1 MPILQGTTSGSIM
14 STAYNIP
21 CVIESFSVYNKTGGA
36 VVVKVGIV
44 VSGSER
50 YMFNIN
56 LAAVGTATSSYY
68 ESTNI
73 KVPANAEIIIA
84 TSGEIDYV
92 VTID

>member
-1 MPILQGTTSGSIM
+1 M
-14 STAYNIP
+14 
-21 CVIESFSVYNKTGGA
+21 YNKTGGA
-36 VVVKVGIV
+36 VVVKIGIV

-73 KVPANAEIIIA
+73 KVPASAEIIIV

>member
-68 ESTNI
+68 ESI
-73 KVPANAEIIIA
+73 KVPASAEIIIV

>member
-1 MPILQGTTSGSIM
+1 MPVLQGTTSGSIM

-21 CVIESFSVYNKTGGA
+21 CTIESFSVYNKSGGA
-36 VVVKVGIV
+36 IVVKIGIV

-50 YMFNIN
+50 YMFSIN
-56 LAAVGTATSSYY
+56 LAAVGTSGSSHY
-68 ESTNI
+68 ENTNI
-73 KVPANAEIIIA
+73 KVPTNAEIIIV

>member
-21 CVIESFSVYNKTGGA
+21 CVIQSFSVFNKTGGA
-36 VVVKVGIV
+36 IVVKVGIV

-50 YMFNIN
+50 YMFNVN

-68 ESTNI
+68 ETTNI
-73 KVPANAEIIIA
+73 KVPASAEIIIV

>member
-1 MPILQGTTSGSIM
+1 M

-73 KVPANAEIIIA
+73 KVPASAEIIIV

>member
-36 VVVKVGIV
+36 VVVKIGIV

-56 LAAVGTATSSYY
+56 LEEDTSSYY

-73 KVPANAEIIIA
+73 KVPASAEIIIV